1 MDRDQQRQ
9 NKRSTVSGFSCTA
22 GAELT
27 PLKSPTGRPGID
39 CEPEPLTPVPFPAVT
54 PDPCPL
60 PPPVP
65 LNLPP
70 GLIVASD
77 QTTAYCPSTAGYSVT
92 GTTAAS
98 VTAGEQQQLILFTA
112 LENITDNQLNY
123 LFYLFETVPSSSTA
137 IIAAALSGSTS
148 TVVNLT
154 HLNYE
159 QSEELIITI
168 QDAKFTVNTL
178 AVEQARNLLVC
189 QVENNLQSAVC
200 PTSAYFGPTA
210 AVPVGL
216 PYVPSATSATGSVL
230 VTFAL
235 LPSTGG
241 QTAFTLLNIPSLTAA
256 AAQANSIALAQ
267 AESSL
272 RCVFANAATA
282 AACCTSQAPSNN
294 LGFTH
299 CVPATGPSIP
309 GSATAVGYFSVEA
322 DTIFSVVSAT
332 EANSVARELS
342 RNALNC
348 YFPSVGTTATC
359 SGTATSV
366 GLTGLGLTGPFAPL
380 STTTIYL
387 EPGSVILYDLTSSVT
402 AANQQ
407 AATLALASLNCFWS
421 NTTQTA
427 SCPTSPGFT
436 GINNIYYSL
445 DASITESPNYS
456 STTQA
461 DTVISYL
468 SQADANQQALQSASA
483 NISCIYCNDFVAS
496 TCTGGVNETVGAT
509 SNLICSTL
517 AEVAQN
523 TAISIGNILVSS
535 SGGQLN
541 CCFGNDDVNNTVFCS
556 AGAFRNGDFIK
567 RKNKGEI
574 NPSDAFS
581 SEDSFFMP
589 ANVITVCYSTT
600 GNTAGPS
607 LFQYSNLY
615 AGTSPQAAACLDT
628 APCSVTSGSATAL
641 PPLWASQT
649 DLFSAISAGA
659 TFYSNTARAPY
670 TFNPTYPYIVDRA
683 FTFRNYRTATGG
695 TGFTT
700 GLTAYS
706 CSNYTPYTFRGATL
720 GNYPGSSATLA
731 LQDIFCSSSGPT
743 ASLITLYSSA
753 NNPFVS
759 GNTSAWYSDACG
771 LAAFNPVSSTATA
784 AQYFAG
790 IIEGGFAAY
799 ISFSTSGSNVAT
811 YQGLYNLSTCST
823 GPWPDTNT
831 SPTAGGDTYVSYTEP
846 SATGDFKQEANDIA
860 QNIINSFVRCYYLN
874 DYQQS
879 APCPLGLV
887 TVQVGIVQA
896 GEVVSMIS
904 KEVANDTAIDIAEGR
919 RICLNEELI
928 GRPCTET
935 TISNASL
942 AGAGGNILGK
952 GLSLNFSKSL
962 CSFTPTLELTGEFN
976 KTSVKIATATLKKL
990 TICTTGGNQDIYV
1003 PNFAGDEADIID
1015 FYVSEDSGVFFVDGF
1030 DAATVTA

>member
-1 MDRDQQRQ
+1 
-9 NKRSTVSGFSCTA
+9 
-22 GAELT
+22 
-27 PLKSPTGRPGID
+27 
-39 CEPEPLTPVPFPAVT
+39 VPFPDVT
-54 PDPCPL
+54 PIPCP
-60 PPPVP
+60 PPLPVP

-70 GLIVASD
+70 GLTVSND
-77 QTTAYCPSTAGYSVT
+77 TTIAYCPSTGGYSVT
-92 GTTAAS
+92 GTTAS
-98 VTAGEQQQLILFTA
+98 TVNAGAQQQIVLFTA

-123 LFYLFETVPSSSTA
+123 LFEVVPSSSTA

-178 AVEQARNLLVC
+178 AVEHARNLLVC

-256 AAQANSIALAQ
+256 AAQANSIALSQ

-272 RCVFANAATA
+272 RCVFGNAATA

-309 GSATAVGYFSVEA
+309 GSATAVGYFSVE
-322 DTIFSVVSAT
+322 DNTIFSVVSAT

-342 RNALNC
+342 RNSLNC

-359 SGTATSV
+359 SGTATSA
-366 GLTGLGLTGPFAPL
+366 GLTGLGLTGPFAPVA
-380 STTTIYL
+380 TTAVYL
-387 EPGSVILYDLTSSVT
+387 EPGAVILYDLTSSVT

-427 SCPTSPGFT
+427 LCPTAPGFT
-436 GINNIYYSL
+436 GINNVYYIL
-445 DASITESPNYS
+445 DASPIESPNYS
-456 STTQA
+456 STAQV

-468 SQADANQQALQSASA
+468 SQSDANQQALQLASS
-483 NISCIYCNDFVAS
+483 NLSCIYCNDFVPS

-523 TAISIGNILVSS
+523 TAISVGNILVSS

-541 CCFGNDDVNNTVFCS
+541 CCFGNDDVNNNIFCGFGAYRNPGDSFTS
-556 AGAFRNGDFIK
+556 A
-567 RKNKGEI
+567 
-574 NPSDAFS
+574 DAF
-581 SEDSFFMP
+581 FIP

-628 APCSVTSGSATAL
+628 TPCSVTSGSATAL
-641 PPLWASQT
+641 PPLWASRT

-659 TFYSNTARAPY
+659 TFYSNTAQDPY
-670 TFNPTYPYIVDRA
+670 AFNPAYPYIVDRS
-683 FTFRNYRTATGG
+683 FTYRSYRTSTGG

-706 CSNYTPYTFRGATL
+706 CSDYTSYTFRGATL
-720 GNYPGSSATLA
+720 GNYPGASATLA

-743 ASLITLYSSA
+743 ASLITLYSSS

-759 GNTSAWYSDACG
+759 GNTSTWYSDACG
-771 LAAFNPVSSTATA
+771 LTAFNPVVSSATA

-790 IIEGGFAAY
+790 IIEGGLASY
-799 ISFSTSGSNVAT
+799 ISFSTSGSNVAA
-811 YQGLYNLSTCST
+811 YQSPYNLSTCST

-831 SPTAGGDTYVSYTEP
+831 SPTAGTATYVSYTEP
-846 SATGDFKQEANDIA
+846 AATGNYKQEANDIA
-860 QNIINSFVRCYYLN
+860 QNIVNSFVRCYYLN
-874 DYQQS
+874 DEQIS
-879 APCPLGLV
+879 GPCPLGLI
-887 TVQVGIVQA
+887 TVVVGIVRA
-896 GEVVSMIS
+896 GEVISLVS
-904 KEVANDTAIDIAEGR
+904 KEDANKTAYDLAESR

-935 TISNASL
+935 TIGDSDELS
-942 AGAGGNILGK
+942 ILGNTLK
-952 GLSLNFSKSL
+952 VTFNKSL
-962 CSFTPTLELTGEFN
+962 CSFTSNLVLGPTWDTTSMN
-976 KTSVKIATATLKKL
+976 KAYATIKKL
-990 TICTTGGNQDIYV
+990 TICTAAGNEDIYV
-1003 PNFAGDEADIID
+1003 PTFSGADD
-1015 FYVSEDSGVFFVDGF
+1015 DSYVNFYVADDSPAVEFDPSF
-1030 DAATVTA
+1030 DAVRDGPEV

>member
-39 CEPEPLTPVPFPAVT
+39 CEPAPLTPAAFPDVT
-54 PDPCPL
+54 PIPCPL

-70 GLIVASD
+70 GLTISNDLAL
-77 QTTAYCPSTAGYSVT
+77 AFCPSTAGYSVT
-92 GTTAAS
+92 GTTATS
-98 VTAGEQQQLILFTA
+98 VTAGEQQQVVLFTA
-112 LENITDNQLNY
+112 LENITNNQLNY
-123 LFYLFETVPSSSTA
+123 LSAIMPSSSTA

-148 TVVNLT
+148 SVVDLT
-154 HLNYE
+154 HLNYA

-272 RCVFANAATA
+272 RCVFGNAATA

-309 GSATAVGYFSVEA
+309 GSATAVGYFSVSA
-322 DTIFSVVSAT
+322 NTIFSVVSVT

-342 RNALNC
+342 RNSLNC
-348 YFPSVGTTATC
+348 YFPSTGTTATC
-359 SGTATSV
+359 SGTSTSV

-427 SCPTSPGFT
+427 SCPTAPGFT

-445 DASITESPNYS
+445 DASPTESLSYS
-456 STTQA
+456 STA
-461 DTVISYL
+461 NANIVISYI
-468 SQADANQQALQSASA
+468 SQADANQQALELASSSL
-483 NISCIYCNDFVAS
+483 SCIYCNDFVAS

-523 TAISIGNILVSS
+523 TAISVGNILVSS

-541 CCFGNDDVNNTVFCS
+541 CCFGNDDLNNTVFCS
-556 AGAFRNGDFIK
+556 TGAFRNGDFIK

-615 AGTSPQAAACLDT
+615 AGTSPQAAVCLDT

-846 SATGDFKQEANDIA
+846 AATGDFKQEANDIA

-879 APCPLGLV
+879 APCPPGLI

-935 TISNASL
+935 TISDPEPL
-942 AGAGGNILGK
+942 PILGK
-952 GLSLNFSKSL
+952 DLNLTFEQEL
-962 CSFTPTLELTGEFN
+962 CSFTTTLSLGGSWDTQPLH
-976 KTSVKIATATLKKL
+976 IANSASIKKL
-990 TICTTGGNQDIYV
+990 TICTADGNEDIYV
-1003 PNFAGDEADIID
+1003 PYWTSSDASDGDFVN
-1015 FYVSEDSGVFFVDGF
+1015 FYVADDSTIGF
-1030 DAATVTA
+1030 NPTAIDVVKDV

>member
-1 MDRDQQRQ
+1 MERDQQRQ
-9 NKRSTVSGFSCTA
+9 NRRNIVSGFSCTA
-22 GAELT
+22 GAELNFLQD
-27 PLKSPTGRPGID
+27 PSGRTGPSCD
-39 CEPEPLTPVPFPAVT
+39 PAPAVPAAFPAVL
-54 PDPCPL
+54 PNPCP
-60 PPPVP
+60 PPLPVP
-65 LNLPP
+65 LNLPD
-70 GLIVASD
+70 GLIVPSD
-77 QTTAYCPSTAGYSVT
+77 ATVAYCPSTAGYSVT
-92 GTTAAS
+92 GTTASAL
-98 VTAGEQQQLILFTA
+98 TAGAQNQTVLFTV
-112 LENITDNQLNY
+112 LENISENQLNY
-123 LFYLFETVPSSSTA
+123 LSTVVPSSSAA
-137 IIAAALSGSTS
+137 IIAAALSGATS
-148 TVVNLT
+148 SVISLT
-154 HLNYE
+154 HLNYT
-159 QSEELIITI
+159 QSEELILFI

-200 PTSAYFGPTA
+200 PTAAYFGPSA
-210 AVPVGL
+210 AVPAGL
-216 PYVPSATSATGSVL
+216 PYVPSAIAATGSVL

-256 AAQANSIALAQ
+256 AAQANSIALSQ

-272 RCVFANAATA
+272 RCVFGNTATD
-282 AACCTSQAPSNN
+282 AACCTSQAPNNN
-294 LGFTH
+294 LGFTY
-299 CVPATGPSIP
+299 CVPATGPTIP
-309 GSATAVGYFSVEA
+309 GSATAVGYFSVA
-322 DTIFSVVSAT
+322 ANTIFSVVSAT

-342 RNALNC
+342 RNSLNC

-366 GLTGLGLTGPFAPL
+366 GLTGLGLTGPFA
-380 STTTIYL
+380 SVANTAVFL
-387 EPGSVILYDLTSSVT
+387 EPGAVILYELTSSVT

-407 AATLALASLNCFWS
+407 AAILALASLNCFWS
-421 NTTQTA
+421 NTLQTA
-427 SCPTSPGFT
+427 SCPTAPGFT
-436 GINNIYYSL
+436 AINNQYYIL
-445 DASITESPNYS
+445 DASPTESTNYS
-456 STTQA
+456 SSTTA
-461 DTVISYL
+461 DTVISYS
-468 SQADANQQALQSASA
+468 SQSDSNQQALQLAAAS
-483 NISCIYCNDFVAS
+483 ISCIYCNDAVPP
-496 TCTGGVNETVGAT
+496 TCTGGVNETVGTIA
-509 SNLICSTL
+509 NLICSTI

-541 CCFGNDDVNNTVFCS
+541 CCYGNDDVFNTIFCS
-556 AGAFRNGDFIK
+556 TGAFRNGDFIK
-567 RKNKGEI
+567 RKNKGGKGGI
-574 NPSDAFS
+574 TPSDSFS
-581 SEDSFFMP
+581 SEDSFFIP
-589 ANVITVCYSTT
+589 ANVITVCYDTPS
-600 GNTAGPS
+600 NTAGPS

-641 PPLWASQT
+641 PPLWAAQT
-649 DLFSAISAGA
+649 DLFSAIAAGT
-659 TFYSNTARAPY
+659 TFYSNTAQAPY
-670 TFNPTYPYIVDRA
+670 TFNPTYPYIVDRS

-700 GLTAYS
+700 GLTSYS

-743 ASLITLYSSA
+743 AGLITLYSIS
-753 NNPFVS
+753 NNPFVT

-790 IIEGGFAAY
+790 IIEGGAAAY

-846 SATGDFKQEANDIA
+846 TATGNYKQEANDIA
-860 QNIINSFVRCYYLN
+860 QNIVNSFVRCYYLN
-874 DYQQS
+874 DRQVS
-879 APCPLGLV
+879 GPCPLGLV
-887 TVQVGIVQA
+887 TVQVGVVEA

-904 KEVANDTAIDIAEGR
+904 KEVANDTAIDMAEGR

-935 TISNASL
+935 TIGDADVT
-942 AGAGGNILGK
+942 ILGNN
-952 GLSLNFSKSL
+952 LNLTFDKSL
-962 CSFTPTLELTGEFN
+962 CSFTPTLELDGAFDT
-976 KTSVKIATATLKKL
+976 TPLHVASASIKKL
-990 TICTTGGNQDIYV
+990 TICTAAGNEDIYV
-1003 PNFAGDEADIID
+1003 PYWSEGDASEGDIAN
-1015 FYVSEDSGVFFVDGF
+1015 FFVENSSTIYFNPTPIDVVK
-1030 DAATVTA
+1030 DEP

>member
-9 NKRSTVSGFSCTA
+9 NRRNTVSGFSCTA
-22 GAELT
+22 GSELN
-27 PLKSPTGRPGID
+27 PLQNPTGRTGAACDPG
-39 CEPEPLTPVPFPAVT
+39 PLAPVPFPAVT
-54 PDPCPL
+54 PVPCPL
-60 PPPVP
+60 PLPVP
-65 LNLPP
+65 LNLPD
-70 GLIVASD
+70 GLIVPSD
-77 QTTAYCPSTAGYSVT
+77 ATTAFCPSTAGYSVT
-92 GTTAAS
+92 GTTASALA
-98 VTAGEQQQLILFTA
+98 AGAQNQTVLFTA
-112 LENITDNQLNY
+112 LENITENQLNY
-123 LFYLFETVPSSSTA
+123 LSVVVPSSSAA

-148 TVVNLT
+148 SVISLT
-154 HLNYE
+154 HLNYS
-159 QSEELIITI
+159 QSEELISFI
-168 QDAKFTVNTL
+168 QDSKFTVNAL
-178 AVEQARNLLVC
+178 AVEQARNLLIC
-189 QVENNLQSAVC
+189 QVENNLQVASCTA
-200 PTSAYFGPTA
+200 TAYFGPSA
-210 AVPVGL
+210 GVPTGMM
-216 PYVPSATSATGSVL
+216 YVPSATSSTGTVL

-235 LPSTGG
+235 SPTTGG

-256 AAQANSIALAQ
+256 FAQANLLALSQ

-272 RCVFANAATA
+272 RCVFGNAATA
-282 AACCTSQAPSNN
+282 AACCTSQEPGNN
-294 LGFTH
+294 LGFTY

-309 GSATAVGYFSVEA
+309 GSATAVGYFSVA
-322 DTIFSVVSAT
+322 ANTVFSIVSLS

-342 RNALNC
+342 RNSLNC

-366 GLTGLGLTGPFAPL
+366 GLTGLGLTGPFA
-380 STTTIYL
+380 SVANTAVFL
-387 EPGSVILYDLTSSVT
+387 EPGAVILYDLTSSVT

-421 NTTQTA
+421 NTSQTA
-427 SCPTSPGFT
+427 SCPTAPGFT
-436 GINNIYYSL
+436 AINNQYYIL
-445 DASITESPNYS
+445 DASPTESTNYS
-456 STTQA
+456 SSTPA
-461 DTVISYL
+461 DTVISYS
-468 SQADANQQALQSASA
+468 SQSDSNQQALQLAAAS
-483 NISCIYCNDFVAS
+483 ISCIYCNDAVPP
-496 TCTGGVNETVGAT
+496 TCTGGVNETVGTIA
-509 SNLICSTL
+509 NLICSTI

-541 CCFGNDDVNNTVFCS
+541 CCYGNDDVFNTIFCS
-556 AGAFRNGDFIK
+556 TGAFRNGDFIK
-567 RKNKGEI
+567 RKNKDKI

-581 SEDSFFMP
+581 SEDAFFIP
-589 ANVITVCYSTT
+589 ANVITVCYDTPSST
-600 GNTAGPS
+600 AAPS

-641 PPLWASQT
+641 PPLWAAQT
-649 DLFSAISAGA
+649 DLFSAIAAGT
-659 TFYSNTARAPY
+659 TFYSNTAQAPY
-670 TFNPTYPYIVDRA
+670 TFNPTYPYIVDRS

-700 GLTAYS
+700 GLTSYS

-743 ASLITLYSSA
+743 AGLITLYSSS
-753 NNPFVS
+753 NNPFVT

-771 LAAFNPVSSTATA
+771 LTAFNPVSSTATA

-790 IIEGGFAAY
+790 IIEGGSAAY

-846 SATGDFKQEANDIA
+846 AATGNYKQEANDIA
-860 QNIINSFVRCYYLN
+860 QNIVNSFVRCYYLN
-874 DYQQS
+874 DRQVS
-879 APCPLGLV
+879 SPCPLGLV
-887 TVQVGIVQA
+887 TVQVGVVEA

-904 KEVANDTAIDIAEGR
+904 KEVANDTAIDMAEGR

-935 TISNASL
+935 TIGEADVE
-942 AGAGGNILGK
+942 ILGNN
-952 GLSLNFSKSL
+952 LNLTFSKDL
-962 CSFTPTLELTGEFN
+962 CSFTPTLALEGAFDETD
-976 KTSVKIATATLKKL
+976 VRIVTATLKKL
-990 TICTTGGNQDIYV
+990 TICTTAGNQDIYV
-1003 PNFAGDEADIID
+1003 PDFPAQELTVD
-1015 FYVSEDSGVFFVDGF
+1015 FYVATSSNITTYEGF
-1030 DAATVTA
+1030 KAATVIA